1 MKIRKR
7 IFYILVIL
15 GFLLTEYLAGL
26 MNQIFLSLGNL
37 QEMMA
42 GEAWIDA
49 NPFVC
54 FGYAFSLTG
63 LIFGMIYLIA
73 VGIFTLYARAS
84 GKFDSKEKD
93 DRGFKTLDNGIYGTA
108 KLMDLDELKQTL
120 ELQPIPTADGV
131 ILGKWDNKS
140 EKTNFD
146 LTGKVICM
154 PKDTRLNRNIA
165 VFGASGTGKSRCVIR
180 PAIFTSLLRK
190 ESIVI
195 TDPKGEMYADT
206 SELCRKYGYE
216 VKVLNFLNPKKSDCW
231 PCMHG
236 VSGEALPA
244 QVMVNSIIKNT
255 SEGSENHFWDNSE
268 ENLLKALIMRLTGDK
283 TMREED
289 VSLGTVYRF
298 LTLGEDQFGA
308 LFTGMNDDEP
318 AKMAYNIYA
327 NDSDTVRKNVVSGLS
342 NRLQILQDKSVCNM
356 LGGTIE
362 TGIDLTAPAKK
373 KCAYYVIL
381 SDQDSTMTFL
391 SSLFFTFLFRELV
404 AYADSTPEQRCP
416 VPVNLLLDEFNNIGK
431 LGAASDGSD
440 FAKTLSTIRSRDIR
454 CTLVCQSL
462 GQLQNRY
469 PLNLWSEI
477 IGNCDIKLMLGCT
490 DEITAEFFSNRS
502 GVMSVEVQSTMTDRK
517 TITPVQLIPDYRR
530 VQGTGKRML
539 FNPDE
544 ILRLPNRNI
553 LIDVRGHNL
562 LLAEKFDY
570 TEHPMSKELVRTS
583 IQNYSSPQDLDISG
597 SLRLDKEKTP
607 KSSSSSYSR
616 SYQPQNTSK
625 PKKRKET
632 DAKKQITLAN
642 IEQIKGNREKENLE
656 SSLNRQN
663 QPVSAQNAQPLS
675 EMAETYNRQNTDSQA
690 QTTYDPSDTSL
701 DNQLQNFLND
711 IG

>member
-1 MKIRKR
+1 
-7 IFYILVIL
+7 
-15 GFLLTEYLAGL
+15 
-26 MNQIFLSLGNL
+26 
-37 QEMMA
+37 
-42 GEAWIDA
+42 
-49 NPFVC
+49 
-54 FGYAFSLTG
+54 
-63 LIFGMIYLIA
+63 
-73 VGIFTLYARAS
+73 
-84 GKFDSKEKD
+84 
-93 DRGFKTLDNGIYGTA
+93 
-108 KLMDLDELKQTL
+108 
-120 ELQPIPTADGV
+120 
-131 ILGKWDNKS
+131 
-140 EKTNFD
+140 
-146 LTGKVICM
+146 
-154 PKDTRLNRNIA
+154 
-165 VFGASGTGKSRCVIR
+165 
-180 PAIFTSLLRK
+180 
-190 ESIVI
+190 
-195 TDPKGEMYADT
+195 
-206 SELCRKYGYE
+206 
-216 VKVLNFLNPKKSDCW
+216 
-231 PCMHG
+231 
-236 VSGEALPA
+236 
-244 QVMVNSIIKNT
+244 
-255 SEGSENHFWDNSE
+255 
-268 ENLLKALIMRLTGDK
+268 
-283 TMREED
+283 
-289 VSLGTVYRF
+289 
-298 LTLGEDQFGA
+298 
-308 LFTGMNDDEP
+308 
-318 AKMAYNIYA
+318 
-327 NDSDTVRKNVVSGLS
+327 
-342 NRLQILQDKSVCNM
+342 
-356 LGGTIE
+356 
-362 TGIDLTAPAKK
+362 
-373 KCAYYVIL
+373 
-381 SDQDSTMTFL
+381 MTFL

-416 VPVNLLLDEFNNIGK
+416 VSVNLLLDEFNNIGK